1 MLRYSK
7 VRRVKHASVD
17 DVPQVSQRLLNH
29 RDGTTAVVIPETLN
43 ILKKE
48 GSWLLVRDDSS
59 YVVEE
64 GTLRWMREAL
74 PTPNRTEGLANGPAR
89 PQSLEYQRHL
99 SGLCPH
105 EVGLQNSIRRFAVRG
120 HPIRS

>member
-29 RDGTTAVVIPETLN
+29 RYGSTAVVILETLN

-48 GSWLLVRDDSS
+48 GSWLLVSDDSS

-64 GTLRWMREAL
+64 GPLRWMRETL
-74 PTPNRTEGLANGPAR
+74 STPNRTEGLARETG
-89 PQSLEYQRHL
+89 
-99 SGLCPH
+99 
-105 EVGLQNSIRRFAVRG
+105 
-120 HPIRS
+120 